1 MAGIGIPSPLRTFG
15 LPSMRCGA
23 ARRTGLSLQLQYLQ
37 EVDSHNAD
45 QTDLRGKWTNVR
57 FSEPFQKGLPF
68 FELTSLEKA

>member
-45 QTDLRGKWTNVR
+45 MDETALAVLARVFGVSHRSKRGDFVN
-57 FSEPFQKGLPF
+57 
-68 FELTSLEKA
+68 